1 MQLIGGE
8 RQKTHLSTIN
18 YPLWLQKNV
27 HFQKSHLNHMM
38 SKFSS
43 ALASLRIWY
52 IQKFSEIFE
61 HVQGFCMLKVCWSQ
75 SLFYHIDFDSH
86 HEIGHSSDQRVL
98 VKPNTCVQYFHDH
111 NSTHQLCYQCE
122 VHISINDATTRTQ
135 QTIMIFF
142 HKNEACA
149 KLTHLGSIH
158 PLLPLILNEI
168 SGTFLP
174 GQVGG
179 VHLTFRIR
187 VSLSTFV
194 WLIFLMTSRCNPSL
208 SSLLIDG
215 RFTCTPVGGG
225 AIFRSLLRKSSHRL
239 HKCTQRKS
247 IKQLHINHIS
257 SLDAQK
263 PLFPHRKVCN
273 ATRWDKELSL

>member
-1 MQLIGGE
+1 MQLNGGE
-8 RQKTHLSTIN
+8 S
-18 YPLWLQKNV
+18 QKNPSLNN
-27 HFQKSHLNHMM
+27 QISNLIAEKS
-38 SKFSS
+38 
-43 ALASLRIWY
+43 SLTKIA
-52 IQKFSEIFE
+52 FESHDVEIFKCISIPTNLICSKILWNFWTRS
-61 HVQGFCMLKVCWSQ
+61 GFLYAQSMLVTGAILLYRLRFITRLC
-75 SLFYHIDFDSH
+75 IPA
-86 HEIGHSSDQRVL
+86 IRVL

-111 NSTHQLCYQCE
+111 NSTHQLCYKCNI
-122 VHISINDATTRTQ
+122 HISINDATPRTQ
-135 QTIMIFF
+135 QTIMICF

-158 PLLPLILNEI
+158 PLLPLVLNEI

-247 IKQLHINHIS
+247 IKELHINHIS

>member
-52 IQKFSEIFE
+52 IKKKLNTFRVFICSMYVGHSCYSTI
-61 HVQGFCMLKVCWSQ
+61 LTP
-75 SLFYHIDFDSH
+75 IH
-86 HEIGHSSDQRVL
+86 HEIVHSSDQRVL

-239 HKCTQRKS
+239 YKCTQRKC
-247 IKQLHINHIS
+247 IKQLLVNHIS